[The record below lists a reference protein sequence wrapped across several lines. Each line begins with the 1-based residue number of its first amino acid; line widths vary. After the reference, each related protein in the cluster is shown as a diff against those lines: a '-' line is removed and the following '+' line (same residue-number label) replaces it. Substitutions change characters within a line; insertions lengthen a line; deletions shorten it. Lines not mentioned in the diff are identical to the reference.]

1 MLKIAL
7 LFKYIENMLSRI
19 LFVLLLNPL
28 LLFSQTKAGGNC
40 IESIK
45 LYTSFKNYENNQ
57 ANDSI
62 CLSGKSKKFSIFY
75 NKLVLKDG
83 QNKRKYAHGSLWGYQ
98 KGNDLFR
105 YFDKTTTFGTY
116 GYHKI
121 IDTAGLII
129 YSKKESGGYRMS
141 STYKLYFYSKDLN
154 SPLKKLT
161 IKNLEADFPNPE
173 FIAELKKLKKLSVT
187 QADSNLKINDI
198 YNKFYKH

>member
-1 MLKIAL
+1 
-7 LFKYIENMLSRI
+7 MLSKV

-28 LLFSQTKAGGNC
+28 VLLSQTKAAENC

-45 LYTSFKNYENNQ
+45 LYTTYKNYENNQ
-57 ANDSI
+57 TNDSI

-105 YFDKTTTFGTY
+105 YFDKNATFGTY
-116 GYHKI
+116 GYHKV
-121 IDTAGLII
+121 IDTEGLII

-141 STYKLYFYSKDLN
+141 STYNVYFYSNDLN

-161 IKNLEADFPNPE
+161 VKNLEADYPNPD
-173 FIAELKKLKKLSVT
+173 FINGLK
-187 QADSNLKINDI
+187 NLKSLPDKGINSNTMINDI
-198 YNKFYKH
+198 YNRFYKR